1 MRIGLIH
8 GMKRLFGKNLISG
21 FYRSLGF
28 LSDEKYIRF
37 IYRLRMGKKLNLD
50 NPRTFT
56 EKLQWLKLNDHNPLY
71 TTIADK
77 LAMREYVE
85 KKVGPGHSVPILGTW
100 KSFSDIDF
108 DKLPDR
114 FVLKTTHDS
123 GSFVICNDK
132 ATFDKAKAK
141 KILSKSLKRNY
152 YKTTREWQYKDI
164 EPRIIAEEYLNDGKS
179 HLTDYKFFCFN
190 GKPVFMYCEEEAS
203 EHLTQAIADMQY
215 NLMPFSMED
224 DKADCLPP
232 KPEQFNSMEMIAQ
245 SLSEGFPFIRVDMY
259 CIKDKVYVG
268 ELTLYHFGGYTPFNP
283 EEWDLKLGD
292 MLDISGVKTKA
303 Q

>member
-8 GMKRLFGKNLISG
+8 GIKKLFGKNTISG

-28 LSDEKYIRF
+28 LSDENYIRL
-37 IYRLRMGKKLNLD
+37 IYRLRMGKKLNLEH
-50 NPRTFT
+50 PKTFT
-56 EKLQWLKLNDHNPLY
+56 EKLQWLKLNDHNPMY

-77 LAMREYVE
+77 LAMRDYVE
-85 KKVGPGHSVPILGTW
+85 KKIGPGHTVPVLGTW
-100 KSFSDIDF
+100 KTFSDIDF
-108 DKLPDR
+108 DKLPTR

-132 ATFDKAKAK
+132 ATFNKAKAK
-141 KILSKSLKRNY
+141 KVLIRSLKSNY
-152 YKTTREWQYKDI
+152 YKTTREWQYKNI
-164 EPRIIAEEYLNDGKS
+164 EPLIIAEEYLDDGKNN
-179 HLTDYKFFCFN
+179 LTDYKFFCFN

-224 DKADCLPP
+224 DKAESLPSKP
-232 KPEQFNSMEMIAQ
+232 KCFSSMEKIAQ
-245 SLSEGFPFIRVDMY
+245 ELSEGFPFVRVDMY
-259 CIKDKVYVG
+259 CINDKVYVG
-268 ELTLYHFGGYTPFNP
+268 ELTLYHYGGYTPFRP
-283 EEWDLKLGD
+283 KEWDLKLGE
-292 MLDISGVKTKA
+292 MLDITSVETKA

>member
-1 MRIGLIH
+1 MRIGIIH
-8 GMKRLFGKNLISG
+8 GIKKFLGKNIISV

-28 LSDEKYIRF
+28 LSDEKYIRL
-37 IYRLRMGKKLNLD
+37 IYRLRIGKKLNLE

-56 EKLQWLKLNDHNPLY
+56 EKLQWLKLNDHNPVY
-71 TTIADK
+71 TKIADK
-77 LAMREYVE
+77 LAMRNYVE
-85 KKVGPGHSVPILGTW
+85 KKIGPGHTVPVLGTW
-100 KSFSDIDF
+100 KKFSDIDF
-108 DKLPDR
+108 EKLPDR

-141 KILSKSLKRNY
+141 KIINRSLKRNY

-164 EPRIIAEEYLNDGKS
+164 EPQIIAEEYLDEGKRN
-179 HLTDYKFFCFN
+179 LTDYKFFCFN

-203 EHLTQAIADMQY
+203 EHLTQAIADMKY

-224 DKADCLPP
+224 DKAECLPP
-232 KPEQFNSMEMIAQ
+232 KPEQFGYMEKIAQ

-259 CIKDKVYVG
+259 CVEDKVYVG
-268 ELTLYHFGGYTPFNP
+268 ELTLYHYGGYTPFRP

-292 MLDISGVKTKA
+292 MLDISRVRS
-303 Q
+303 

>member
-1 MRIGLIH
+1 MRIAIIH
-8 GMKRLFGKNLISG
+8 GIKKLLGKNMISG

-28 LSDEKYIRF
+28 LSDEKYIRL
-37 IYRLRMGKKLNLD
+37 IYRLRMGKKLNLE

-56 EKLQWLKLNDHNPLY
+56 EKLQWLKLNDHNPMY
-71 TTIADK
+71 TMVADK

-85 KKVGPGHSVPILGTW
+85 KKIGQGHTVSILGTW
-100 KSFSDIDF
+100 KKFSDIDF
-108 DKLPDR
+108 EKLPNR

-132 ATFDKAKAK
+132 ASFDKGKAK
-141 KILSKSLKRNY
+141 KVLSKSLKRNY

-164 EPRIIAEEYLNDGKS
+164 EPQIIAEEYLDEGKIN
-179 HLTDYKFFCFN
+179 LTDYKFFCFN

-215 NLMPFSMED
+215 NPMPFSMED

-232 KPEQFNSMEMIAQ
+232 KPEQFDSMEMISQ
-245 SLSEGFPFIRVDMY
+245 KLSEGFPFVRVDMY
-259 CIKDKVYVG
+259 CVKDKVYVG
-268 ELTLYHFGGYTPFNP
+268 ELTLYHYGGYTPFNP

-292 MLDISGVKTKA
+292 MLDISGVQAKA

>member
-1 MRIGLIH
+1 MRIAIIH
-8 GMKRLFGKNLISG
+8 GIKKLLGKNMISG

-28 LSDEKYIRF
+28 LSDEKYIRL
-37 IYRLRMGKKLNLD
+37 IYRLRMGKKLNLE

-56 EKLQWLKLNDHNPLY
+56 EKLQWLKLNDHNPMY
-71 TTIADK
+71 TMVADK

-85 KKVGPGHSVPILGTW
+85 KKIGQGHTVSILGTW
-100 KSFSDIDF
+100 KKFSDIDF
-108 DKLPDR
+108 EKLPNR

-132 ATFDKAKAK
+132 ASFDKGKAK
-141 KILSKSLKRNY
+141 KVLSKSLKRNY

-164 EPRIIAEEYLNDGKS
+164 EPQIIAEEYLDEGKIN
-179 HLTDYKFFCFN
+179 LTDYKFFCFN

-215 NLMPFSMED
+215 NPMPFSMED

-232 KPEQFNSMEMIAQ
+232 KPEQFDSMEMISQ
-245 SLSEGFPFIRVDMY
+245 KLSEGFPFVRVDMY
-259 CIKDKVYVG
+259 CVKDKVYVG
-268 ELTLYHFGGYTPFNP
+268 ELTLYHYGGYTPFNP

-292 MLDISGVKTKA
+292 MLDISRVKAKA